1 LPVKI
6 VERPM
11 TNLRRWLGL
20 LALLVLFAAPV
31 AAQDLPP
38 RPQGPIFDQADML
51 PADQEAALDQRLRD
65 FDARTGNAVIVATVD
80 NLQGDTVED
89 YAQKLYAA
97 WGIGGAERDTGVLL
111 LVAKQERKMRI
122 EVGYGLTP
130 YITDILSGRIIRDQ
144 ITPRFKQG
152 DFPGGITAGV
162 DALLTQLSK
171 SPEDAK
177 AIAEAAA
184 AAEKNRAHSNG
195 GGFPVGMIVWVV
207 FILIFVIIPSLSRRR
222 GRQYRGSGMGST
234 VGNILLWSA
243 LNAAS
248 HSGRGGGGWGGGG
261 GGGFGGGGG
270 GGFGGFGGGMSGGGG
285 ASGGW

>member
-1 LPVKI
+1 
-6 VERPM
+6 M
-11 TNLRRWLGL
+11 TNHSRLIASLVALL
-20 LALLVLFAAPV
+20 LAFLTAPA

-38 RPQGPIFDQADML
+38 RPQGPIYDQADLL
-51 PADQEAALDQRLRD
+51 PPAEEASLDQRLRD
-65 FDARTGNAVIVATVD
+65 FNAKTGDAVIVATVD
-80 NLQGDTVED
+80 SLQGAPIED
-89 YAQKLYAA
+89 YASKLYAA

-111 LVAKQERKMRI
+111 LIAKQDRKMRI

-130 YITDILSGRIIRDQ
+130 YITDILSGRIIRNE

-152 DFPGGITAGV
+152 DFAGGITAGV
-162 DALLTQLSK
+162 NALLTQLSK
-171 SPEDAK
+171 SPADAK

-184 AAEKNRAHSNG
+184 AAEKNRGHG
-195 GGFPVGMIVWVV
+195 DGGFPVGAIVWML
-207 FILIFVIIPSLSRRR
+207 FILFFVVLPMFHRRR
-222 GRQYRGSGMGST
+222 GRRYGAGGVGGT
-234 VGNILLWSA
+234 VVNILLWTA

-248 HSGRGGGGWGGGG
+248 NSGRHGGGWGGG

>member
-1 LPVKI
+1 
-6 VERPM
+6 M

-184 AAEKNRAHSNG
+184 AAEKSRAHSNG

-248 HSGRGGGGWGGGG
+248 NSGRGGGGWGGG